1 MLTFIYVAKDSNI
14 FFSCYVDLPILIT
27 RSWEIKRSWLKKND
41 SQLLGSF
48 FRIIWRYFYF
58 ARKLHYISIS
68 IYELHN
74 VN

>member
-1 MLTFIYVAKDSNI
+1 MLTRIYVAKDSNI
-14 FFSCYVDLPILIT
+14 FLLCGFTDINYSFLRNKKIVI
-27 RSWEIKRSWLKKND
+27 KKND